1 MRIANLASGVIL
13 VLLATCTLVFVI
25 PTQIDEGPAGMMSP
39 RLLPQM
45 MMALILGLSAL
56 LIAANWRDRRGDEPA
71 PFTRAE
77 LLASAMIGGVFALS
91 LFLFLALGPLP
102 AAIVLIVGALRVLG
116 ERRLVILIGM
126 PLVLIGGTYLLFY
139 RVLGTAIM

>member
-1 MRIANLASGVIL
+1 
-13 VLLATCTLVFVI
+13 
-25 PTQIDEGPAGMMSP
+25 
-39 RLLPQM
+39 
-45 MMALILGLSAL
+45 
-56 LIAANWRDRRGDEPA
+56 
-71 PFTRAE
+71 
-77 LLASAMIGGVFALS
+77 MIGGVFALS